1 MEPGESDA
9 APADIQIKHFDY
21 EEVMCIGFPGKIIS
35 IDEDN
40 FAKIEIGGTVREVS
54 LDIVD
59 EPVGIGD
66 YVICHAGY
74 AIHRIDRDL
83 AREKLQFLKELIDN
97 EIY

>member
-1 MEPGESDA
+1 
-9 APADIQIKHFDY
+9 
-21 EEVMCIGFPGKIIS
+21 MCIGFPGKIIS

-40 FAKIEIGGTVREVS
+40 YAIIDVSGTKREVC

-66 YVICHAGY
+66 YVITHAGF
-74 AIHRIDRDL
+74 AIHKIDVDL
-83 AREKLQFLKELIDN
+83 AQEKLAFLKELIAN

>member
-1 MEPGESDA
+1 
-9 APADIQIKHFDY
+9 
-21 EEVMCIGFPGKIIS
+21 MCLGFPGKIIS

-40 FAKIEIGGTVREVS
+40 FAIIDISGTRREVS

-59 EPVGIGD
+59 EDVSIGD

-74 AIHRIDRDL
+74 AIHKIDEAL
-83 AREKLQFLKELIDN
+83 AVEKLDCLREIIEN

>member
-1 MEPGESDA
+1 
-9 APADIQIKHFDY
+9 
-21 EEVMCIGFPGKIIS
+21 MCIAFPGRILT

-40 FAKIEIGGTVREVS
+40 FAVIDISGTRREVS

-59 EPVGIGD
+59 EPVAVGD

-74 AIHRIDRDL
+74 AIQRIDEEL
-83 AREKLQFLKELIDN
+83 AQEKLAFLKELIDN